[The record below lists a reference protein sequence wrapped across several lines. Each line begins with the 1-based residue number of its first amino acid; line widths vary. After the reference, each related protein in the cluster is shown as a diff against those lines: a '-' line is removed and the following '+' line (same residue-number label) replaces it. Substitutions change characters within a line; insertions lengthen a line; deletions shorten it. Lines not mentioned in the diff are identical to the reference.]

1 MKYCIGERNYLPQY
15 NNKII
20 GGRLSHR
27 SAKAAMASSPSWLQS
42 FVSPGLIAL
51 SKRLRIHGLP
61 LVNVF
66 NDMISKDD
74 LRSPIVVEDD
84 DASCSMESLPSLEEV
99 EKIIGYSFKN
109 QSLLQQAF
117 THQSYQHKCE
127 SYERLEFVGDSVL
140 NLLITRQQFN
150 MYPNLPPGMLSPL
163 RSANV
168 DTEKLA
174 RVAIKYDLL
183 KYLRHN
189 NRKLSQQAKGFH
201 KALSKYP
208 FHSYG
213 LIDPPKVLAD
223 IVESTI
229 GAVYIDSNS
238 SMDITW
244 EVAKDLLQPM
254 ITPEMIQEN
263 PIKKLQEICQKQ
275 RLKVRFKDLWLKKGT
290 FEVYV
295 DDQLRGKGEYRAKKE
310 IALNRAANDAYN
322 DIARSICIE
331 NETGK

>member
-1 MKYCIGERNYLPQY
+1 
-15 NNKII
+15 
-20 GGRLSHR
+20 
-27 SAKAAMASSPSWLQS
+27 MASSPSWLQS
-42 FVSPGLIAL
+42 FVSPSLIAL
-51 SKRLRIHGLP
+51 SKRLRAHGLP
-61 LVNVF
+61 LINVL
-66 NDMISKDD
+66 NDIITKDK
-74 LRSPIVVEDD
+74 LRSPVQVGDD
-84 DASCSMESLPSLEEV
+84 DTSCSSESLPSLEEV
-99 EKIIGYSFKN
+99 EKIIGYNFKN

-117 THQSYQHKCE
+117 THQSYQQKCE

-140 NLLITRQQFN
+140 NLLITQQQFY
-150 MYPNLPPGMLSPL
+150 MYPDLPPGMLSPL

-189 NRKLSQQAKGFH
+189 NRKLSQQVRGFL
-201 KALSKYP
+201 KALPKYP
-208 FHSYG
+208 LHSYG

-244 EVAKDLLQPM
+244 EVVKDLLEPM

-263 PIKKLQEICQKQ
+263 PVKKLQEMCQKQ
-275 RLKVRFKDLWLKKGT
+275 RLKVRFKDIWLKKGT
-290 FEVYV
+290 FEVYI

-322 DIARSICIE
+322 DIAGSFCV
-331 NETGK
+331 NDETEK

>member
-1 MKYCIGERNYLPQY
+1 MSVY
-15 NNKII
+15 
-20 GGRLSHR
+20 
-27 SAKAAMASSPSWLQS
+27 
-42 FVSPGLIAL
+42 V
-51 SKRLRIHGLP
+51 GLP

-189 NRKLSQQAKGFH
+189 NRKLSQQVSDYCVVTLFFFFFFFKYHFMLDW
-201 KALSKYP
+201 AL
-208 FHSYG
+208 
-213 LIDPPKVLAD
+213 V
-223 IVESTI
+223 VT
-229 GAVYIDSNS
+229 
-238 SMDITW
+238 
-244 EVAKDLLQPM
+244 
-254 ITPEMIQEN
+254 
-263 PIKKLQEICQKQ
+263 
-275 RLKVRFKDLWLKKGT
+275 VRMNLPVILT
-290 FEVYV
+290 
-295 DDQLRGKGEYRAKKE
+295 
-310 IALNRAANDAYN
+310 
-322 DIARSICIE
+322 
-331 NETGK
+331 

>member
-1 MKYCIGERNYLPQY
+1 
-15 NNKII
+15 
-20 GGRLSHR
+20 
-27 SAKAAMASSPSWLQS
+27 MASAPSWLQS
-42 FVSPGLIAL
+42 FVSPSLISL
-51 SKRLRIHGLP
+51 SKRLRTHGLP
-61 LVNVF
+61 LINAL
-66 NDMISKDD
+66 NDIITKDK
-74 LRSPIVVEDD
+74 LRSPIQMEDD
-84 DASCSMESLPSLEEV
+84 DTSCSTESLPSLEEV
-99 EKIIGYSFKN
+99 EKIIGYNFKN

-117 THQSYQHKCE
+117 THQSYLQKCE

-140 NLLITRQQFN
+140 NLLITQQQFN

-189 NRKLSQQAKGFH
+189 NRRLNQQVRGFL
-201 KALSKYP
+201 KVLPQYP
-208 FHSYG
+208 LHSYG

-244 EVAKDLLQPM
+244 EVVKDLLEPM

-263 PIKKLQEICQKQ
+263 PVKKLQEICQKQ
-275 RLKVRFKDLWLKKGT
+275 RLKVRFKDLWLKQGT

-310 IALNRAANDAYN
+310 IALNRAANDAFN
-322 DIARSICIE
+322 DIARSLYV
-331 NETGK
+331 NDETDK